1 MTAPREEVYM
11 SYIVSINEQYAI
23 SKEISSQCDLEFVD
37 TVPYPSYKIKY
48 YWVREKITFG
58 DGSIRYT
65 TPQYVFTLKGSLLC
79 GCRDPAIGV

>member
-1 MTAPREEVYM
+1 M

-37 TVPYPSYKIKY
+37 TVPEPSHKINY
-48 YWVREKITFG
+48 YWVCENMTFG

-65 TPQYVFTLKGSLLC
+65 TPQYIFALKGSLLC
-79 GCRDPAIGV
+79 RIKYCLAKFKKEVLK